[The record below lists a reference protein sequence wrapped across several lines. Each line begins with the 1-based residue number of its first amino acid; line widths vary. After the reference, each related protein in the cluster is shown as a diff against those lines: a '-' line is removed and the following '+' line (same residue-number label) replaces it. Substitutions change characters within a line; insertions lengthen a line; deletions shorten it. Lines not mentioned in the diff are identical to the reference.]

1 MAYPSSGARLNFNS
15 AYTITALH
23 TATDYNV
30 SGGST
35 TGSYSWWTM
44 RPMWYND
51 SYVTLFSVNGSG
63 TPGKIFGQHT
73 YLSGSVI
80 RPVVSLKSSV
90 LVTGGSGTGNDPY
103 TVALP

>member
-1 MAYPSSGARLNFNS
+1 
-15 AYTITALH
+15 
-23 TATDYNV
+23 
-30 SGGST
+30 
-35 TGSYSWWTM
+35 
-44 RPMWYND
+44 MWYND